1 MTPDEQTFKTQCYV
15 KISLDISS
23 KCAETAFAL
32 NMNSETRKKLI
43 ENSHEHQSHY
53 ATTFSITNKP
63 TMNKE
68 EFSELN
74 STDSYGSF
82 LMRIVNEKRQY
93 NVHPCIFI
101 QSFVTYPISM
111 TKILCQLGF
120 EPLPLEVGT
129 ALFSKTVEKFSPNYF
144 AIMKYLWKTKG
155 FWSLYI
161 GVDLNLIHL
170 ICERCVSYNVLKCL
184 DKADPGKTNDRLC
197 LLDYAYFL
205 KQSNVSCTFA
215 IALLCRTV
223 AQLIFDENKYT
234 GSVFRRFWTAY
245 EETGFRGFF
254 SGIVAELIGEMCF
267 LWISAHI
274 LRYLRKMILEQSEIK
289 KKVRRTELIFPAFAT
304 FLIPRILK
312 GKFYPFHLV
321 ATIMA
326 VNGSSLKVANPPF
339 YPIFD
344 RWQNCYAYMDEIKQ
358 FDRGRKMFNRVYKGA
373 YESLNGKLY
382 ALPY

>member
-1 MTPDEQTFKTQCYV
+1 
-15 KISLDISS
+15 
-23 KCAETAFAL
+23 
-32 NMNSETRKKLI
+32 MNITLKNRKVAVINFHLFMMVM
-43 ENSHEHQSHY
+43 SHY

-184 DKADPGKTNDRLC
+184 DKVDPGKTNDRLC

-205 KQSNVSCTFA
+205 KQLTKQSIARCSNVSCTFA